1 MEKKDQIDLFGA
13 IALIALSALLGIN
26 HVVIKAVNT
35 GLNPVFFAGLRSMIA
50 FIFLVIYFKITNRKM
65 LFSRDTVAI
74 SVLAGVIF
82 ALEFLCLFLALDFT
96 NVTRNSI
103 LYYSMPIW
111 ITAVG
116 HFFLPNEKLN
126 FFKALGLIFAFAG
139 VALAIS
145 DNKLTLSINNWQLI
159 GDFLAIMAA
168 MLWAMIIY
176 LAKGTRFKEVSPEM
190 QLVWM
195 LLVSSPILLIASLFF
210 GELVRNFQLLHLWG
224 LLFQSIIVAAGGFL
238 FWLWL
243 VSVYPASSVAS
254 FSFLSPIFTIFFGWL
269 LLNEILDVSFFLA
282 AFLVIFGLIC
292 INKKVPGITITDP
305 KD

>member
-1 MEKKDQIDLFGA
+1 MEKKDRIDLFGS
-13 IALIALSALLGIN
+13 IALISLSALLGIN
-26 HVVIKAVNT
+26 HVVIKVVNS
-35 GLNPVFFAGLRSMIA
+35 GLNPVFFAGLRSLIA
-50 FIFLVIYFKITNRKM
+50 FIFLVIFFRITKRKM
-65 LFSRDTVAI
+65 IFSRDTVAI

-82 ALEFLCLFLALDFT
+82 ALEFLFLFLALDFT
-96 NVTRNSI
+96 TVTRNSI

-126 FFKALGLIFAFAG
+126 FLKALGLIFAFAG

-145 DNKLTLSINNWQLI
+145 DNKLTLSINNWQLV

-168 MLWAMIIY
+168 VLWATIIY
-176 LAKGTRFKEVSPEM
+176 LAKGTRFKEVPPEM

-210 GELVRNFQLLHLWG
+210 GNLVRDFQLLHLWG

-269 LLNEILDVSFFLA
+269 LLNETFGISFFLA
-282 AFLVIFGLIC
+282 AFLVIFGLLC
-292 INKKVPGITITDP
+292 INKKGSGSMFTDP
-305 KD
+305 KT

>member
-1 MEKKDQIDLFGA
+1 MAKKDRIDLFGT
-13 IALIALSALLGIN
+13 IALISLSALLGIN
-26 HVVIKAVNT
+26 HVVIKVVNS
-35 GLNPVFFAGLRSMIA
+35 GLNPVFFAGLRSLIA
-50 FIFLVIYFKITNRKM
+50 FIFLVIFFRITKRKM
-65 LFSRDTVAI
+65 IFSRDTVAI

-82 ALEFLCLFLALDFT
+82 ALEFLFLFLALDFT
-96 NVTRNSI
+96 TVTRNSI

-126 FFKALGLIFAFAG
+126 FLKALGLIFAFAG
-139 VALAIS
+139 VTLAIS
-145 DNKLTLSINNWQLI
+145 DNKLTLSINNWQLV

-168 MLWAMIIY
+168 VLWAMIIY
-176 LAKGTRFKEVSPEM
+176 LAKGTRFKEVPPEM

-210 GELVRNFQLLHLWG
+210 GDLVRDFQLLHLWG

-269 LLNEILDVSFFLA
+269 LLNETFDIFF
-282 AFLVIFGLIC
+282 
-292 INKKVPGITITDP
+292 
-305 KD
+305 

>member
-1 MEKKDQIDLFGA
+1 LKKKGHIDLFGA
-13 IALIALSALLGIN
+13 TALIALSALLGVN
-26 HVVIKAVNT
+26 HVVIKVVNT
-35 GLNPVFFAGLRSMIA
+35 GLNPIFFAGLRSMIA
-50 FIFLVIYFKITNRKM
+50 LIVLLIYLKITNRKM
-65 LFSRDTVAI
+65 LFSRDTMAI

-82 ALEFLCLFLALDFT
+82 ALEFLFLFLALDFT
-96 NVTRNSI
+96 TVSRNSI

-111 ITAVG
+111 ITAIG

-139 VALAIS
+139 VAIAIS
-145 DNKLTLSINNWQLI
+145 DNKLTLSIDNWQLI
-159 GDFLAIMAA
+159 GDLLAIIAA
-168 MLWAMIIY
+168 ILWALIIY
-176 LAKGTRFKEVSPEM
+176 LAKGTRFKEVPPEM

-195 LLVSSPILLIASLFF
+195 LLISSPILLMSSPFF

-269 LLNEILDVSFFLA
+269 LLGETLDVSFFLA

-292 INKKVPGITITDP
+292 INKKDSGLRVTDQ

>member
-1 MEKKDQIDLFGA
+1 MKSNFLEKKDHIDLFGT
-13 IALIALSALLGIN
+13 IALISLSALLGIN
-26 HVVIKAVNT
+26 HVVIKVVNS
-35 GLNPVFFAGLRSMIA
+35 GLNPVFFAGLRSLIA
-50 FIFLVIYFKITNRKM
+50 FIFLVIFFRITKRKM

-74 SVLAGVIF
+74 SIFAGVIF
-82 ALEFLCLFLALDFT
+82 ALEFLFLFLALDFT
-96 NVTRNSI
+96 TVTRNSI

-126 FFKALGLIFAFAG
+126 FLKALGLIFAFAG
-139 VALAIS
+139 VVLAIS
-145 DNKLTLSINNWQLI
+145 ENKLTLSIKNWQLI
-159 GDFLAIMAA
+159 GAFLAIMATV
-168 MLWAMIIY
+168 LWAMIIY
-176 LAKGTRFKEVSPEM
+176 LAKGTRFKEVPPEM

-210 GELVRNFQLLHLWG
+210 GDLVRDFQVHHLWG
-224 LLFQSIIVAAGGFL
+224 LLFQGIIVAAGGFL

-269 LLNEILDVSFFLA
+269 LLNETFDISFFLA
-282 AFLVIFGLIC
+282 AFLVILGLIC
-292 INKKVPGITITDP
+292 INKKGSG
-305 KD
+305 

>member
-1 MEKKDQIDLFGA
+1 LEKKDHIDLFGT
-13 IALIALSALLGIN
+13 IALISLSALLGIN
-26 HVVIKAVNT
+26 HVVIKVVNS
-35 GLNPVFFAGLRSMIA
+35 GLNPIFFAGLRSVIA
-50 FIFLVIYFKITNRKM
+50 FIFLVIYFKLTNKKM
-65 LFSRDTVAI
+65 LFARDTIAI
-74 SVLAGVIF
+74 SVLAGVVF
-82 ALEFLCLFLALDFT
+82 ALEFLFLFLALDFT
-96 NVTRNSI
+96 SVTRNSI

-111 ITAVG
+111 ITALG

-145 DNKLTLSINNWQLI
+145 DNEETISIHNWQLI

-168 MLWAMIIY
+168 ILWAIIIY
-176 LAKGTRFKEVSPEM
+176 LAKGTKFKDVPPEM

-195 LLVSSPILLIASLFF
+195 LLVSGPILLIASLFF
-210 GELVRNFQLLHLWG
+210 GELVRDFQMLHLWG
-224 LLFQSIIVAAGGFL
+224 LLFQSIVVAAGGFL

-269 LLNEILDVSFFLA
+269 LLDETLNLSFILA
-282 AFLVIFGLIC
+282 AFLVIFGLVC
-292 INKKVPGITITDP
+292 INRKSPEISSK
-305 KD
+305 